1 MTLYLALAVYLGVLL
16 FVWWCAETERD
27 LRGRRRR
34 AAAWGITALA
44 GQSSGTLRPV
54 LPYAPYAW
62 SVYLCRLNTSGRS
75 TPMYGRLR
83 YRCS

>member
-1 MTLYLALAVYLGVLL
+1 MTLYLALAVYLGVVL

-34 AAAWGITALA
+34 AAACHAA
-44 GQSSGTLRPV
+44 ASPRPDRGTLRPV
-54 LPYAPYAW
+54 LRYTPSVW
-62 SVYLCRLNTSGRS
+62 SAYPCRLNTSGRS

-83 YRCS
+83 

>member
-1 MTLYLALAVYLGVLL
+1 MTLYLALAAYLGVLL

-27 LRGRRRR
+27 LRGRRKH
-34 AAAWGITALA
+34 AASWSVAARPQ
-44 GQSSGTLRPV
+44 QSSGTLRPG
-54 LPYAPYAW
+54 LPYAPYAR

-83 YRCS
+83 